1 MIREIAENIDKEIK
15 IAREMSNYI
24 DKTSKSS
31 ATEEKII
38 NEAINSLGK
47 KVKIINR
54 SIPYLLNN
62 ISLAKKLPAK
72 SFDTG
77 LEKVKIGSANGEYN
91 ITIKKE
97 DKKRY
102 ISELN
107 ISEALLKKLK
117 RKQKKPEAPD
127 DIGEFKSPRGYLK
140 YANKWFLDYSRQ
152 LTAKG
157 YFKSLAPEIRKA
169 NLDILF
175 PTYVAMMFFS
185 TMLSFFAGII
195 IFLFLMIFDIGITFP
210 IIGIFEGSYLL
221 RFAKLFWI
229 PIVLPGLTFLAVYIY
244 PGTERSTIERRIN
257 QELPF
262 AVVHMSAISGSGI
275 EPTKIFRIIG
285 LSKEYKYLGREIR
298 KILNQINVYGYDLVT
313 ALNNI
318 SKVSPSAKA
327 AELFAGLSTTISSGG
342 DLTNFFEKRAESL
355 LIDYRLER
363 EKFTKIAE
371 TFMDI
376 YISVVIATPMILLL
390 LLIMISVSGIQ
401 IGFSPNQITMLII
414 FAVGIIN
421 LIFIGVLHVKQPA
434 Y

>member
-1 MIREIAENIDKEIK
+1 MIKEIKENIDKEIK
-15 IAREMSNYI
+15 IAGEMSNYAT
-24 DKTSKSS
+24 KLSKSS
-31 ATEEKII
+31 AGEEKII
-38 NEAINSLGK
+38 NETIDALGK

-77 LEKVKIGSANGEYN
+77 LEKVKIDSAGGEYS

-97 DKKRY
+97 DRERY

-107 ISEALLKKLK
+107 ISEALLKRLK
-117 RKQKKPEAPD
+117 RKQKKPKALED
-127 DIGEFKSPRGYLK
+127 GGEFKSPRGYLK

-157 YFKSLAPEIRKA
+157 YFRALAPEIRKA
-169 NLDILF
+169 NLEILF

-185 TMLSFFAGII
+185 TLLSFFAGII
-195 IFLFLMIFDIGITFP
+195 MLLFLMIFDISATFP
-210 IIGIFEGSYLL
+210 IISIFEGSYLF
-221 RFAKLFWI
+221 RFAKLSWI
-229 PIVLPGLTFLAVYIY
+229 PIILPALTFFAIYVY
-244 PGTERSTIERRIN
+244 PSTERSTIERRIN

-275 EPTKIFRIIG
+275 EPTKIFKIIG
-285 LSKEYKYLGREIR
+285 LSGEYKYLGREIR

-318 SKVSPSAKA
+318 SKVSPSTKA

-342 DLTNFFEKRAESL
+342 DLTEFFKKRAESL
-355 LIDYRLER
+355 LVDYRLER

-421 LIFIGVLHVKQPA
+421 LIFMGVLHIKQPA